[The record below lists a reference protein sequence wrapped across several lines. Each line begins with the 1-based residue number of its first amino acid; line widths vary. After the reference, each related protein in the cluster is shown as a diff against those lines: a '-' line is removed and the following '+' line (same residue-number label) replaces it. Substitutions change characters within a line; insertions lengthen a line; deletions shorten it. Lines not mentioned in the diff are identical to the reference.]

1 MYFGGD
7 GADGGA
13 TGGNEPSDAAPPP
26 KPAGAPDGADTD
38 NARVAVRFL
47 LSGASAGSII
57 GKGGATITEF
67 ETQSGARIQLSK
79 PKETFPGTGDRI
91 LLVSG
96 TINAILTALHLLL
109 SKLLAEESA
118 GGGAG
123 GGNAAG
129 GTTVKVVV
137 PNAACGAVL
146 GKEGAT
152 IRSYTEDSG
161 AVIKVS
167 PKDAQPPGVSDR
179 VVTISGSLEQALRAT
194 ALVVTRVT
202 EEPSY
207 PASIPRP
214 YSYAPAGAPMGGMA
228 GGASPYVAAAA
239 AMGLFAPR
247 GAGTLGLLGGV
258 AAPASMGGA
267 STTLTVAV
275 PDEHVGA
282 IIGRNGQTIS
292 EMQLVSGVSIKVS
305 SRDDM
310 VAHTNHRKVTLTG
323 APDAVQ
329 IAQFLISQKVS
340 QSVLEMEARRGHA

>member
-1 MYFGGD
+1 MYFGD
-7 GADGGA
+7 DAAGGA
-13 TGGNEPSDAAPPP
+13 TNEAADAAPPP
-26 KPAGAPDGADTD
+26 AAGAPSGADAD

-91 LLVSG
+91 LLVTG

-118 GGGAG
+118 GGAPAG
-123 GGNAAG
+123 GS
-129 GTTVKVVV
+129 TTVKVVV

-167 PKDAQPPGVSDR
+167 PKDAQPPGVTDR

-202 EEPSY
+202 EEASY

-239 AMGLFAPR
+239 AMGMFAPR
-247 GAGTLGLLGGV
+247 GHAGGLGLLSGV
-258 AAPASMGGA
+258 HTPAPSMGGGGGA
-267 STTLTVAV
+267 PTTLTVAV

-282 IIGRNGQTIS
+282 VIGRNGQTIS

-323 APDAVQ
+323 APDAVA